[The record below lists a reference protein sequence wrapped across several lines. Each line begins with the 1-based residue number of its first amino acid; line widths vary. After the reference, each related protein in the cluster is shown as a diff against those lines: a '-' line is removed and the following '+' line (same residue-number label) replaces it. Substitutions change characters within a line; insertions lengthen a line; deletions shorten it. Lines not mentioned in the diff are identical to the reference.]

1 MERVDVVYALILDE
15 NEEKIL
21 MVKNIKHDDWTM
33 PGGAVEKGEILSE
46 AVVREAKEETG
57 LTIEAG
63 DILSVNEAFMEKNDH
78 HAIFFTFQAK
88 VVSGEIL
95 IQDTETIADTAWVSI
110 EEADKRMPYH
120 KVGIRSL
127 LEKAVPYVFQ
137 GRMS

>member
-15 NEEKIL
+15 KEEKIL

-63 DILSVNEAFMEKNDH
+63 DILSVNEAFMERFNH
-78 HAIFFTFQAK
+78 HTIFFTFMARI
-88 VVSGEIL
+88 VGGEIL
-95 IQDTETIADTAWVSI
+95 IQDTETIADTAWMSI
-110 EEADKRMPYH
+110 DEADKWMPYH
-120 KVGIRSL
+120 KTGIRSL
-127 LEKAVPYVFQ
+127 LEKAVPYTFQ
-137 GRMS
+137 GVEK